1 MGLCTD
7 RPGSLDT
14 TENGDA
20 GGHEPWQILF
30 DPLAN
35 RLAGVECMGRRDYEP
50 MLAAA
55 DDVVDR
61 VGMDCAAPANVSK
74 DREVELSS
82 TVVENTALDS

>member
-1 MGLCTD
+1 
-7 RPGSLDT
+7 
-14 TENGDA
+14 
-20 GGHEPWQILF
+20 
-30 DPLAN
+30 
-35 RLAGVECMGRRDYEP
+35 MGRRDYEP